1 MSPEYSK
8 KNLDV
13 LCCYLSLQMP
23 LLSHHMTCHA
33 ILSVL
38 KINLYQKGMFSGQ
51 LNQSVIL
58 SRQFFLLKTISQ
70 TYLWLMKKSK
80 ARCNT
85 KASITIRA
93 IVAGFLVDTTAVA
106 HFASPFFPFSILI
119 GGKKVWKVSLYMA
132 CKQRLI

>member
-58 SRQFFLLKTISQ
+58 SRQFFFALDYFTNIS
-70 TYLWLMKKSK
+70 M
-80 ARCNT
+80 A
-85 KASITIRA
+85 
-93 IVAGFLVDTTAVA
+93 DE
-106 HFASPFFPFSILI
+106 
-119 GGKKVWKVSLYMA
+119 KV
-132 CKQRLI
+132 